1 MTDQRDVIIIG
12 AGFAGLY
19 ALHKIRKLGLNVI
32 VVEAADDIGGT
43 WHWNSYPG
51 ARCDVESFQY
61 SYSFDDD
68 LQQEWEWSERYASQ
82 PEILDYLKHVAGR
95 YDLARD
101 IRLNTRVE
109 SAVFDEDSGQWQV
122 HTDQG
127 IIQAR
132 FLISAVGCLSKPNMP
147 NIPGLD
153 NFQGQWVH
161 TGQWSEEGIDLRGKK
176 VGVIGTGSSGVQ
188 VIAEIAPEVDKLT
201 VFQRTPHWVA
211 RAGNYRLSEF
221 EKQET
226 KANYA
231 RMRDF
236 MKNSLLGMNV
246 APGDRSALDVEEA
259 ERRQIYEA
267 AWDVGGPA
275 LLMSFSDL
283 LVSPESNRTCSD
295 FVADK
300 IREIVDDPDTAEA
313 LIPDPDK
320 YPVGGRRMVQDDRYY
335 ATYNRD
341 NVALV
346 NALEEPIE
354 SITAHGIQTA
364 AHDYDLDV
372 IIFATGFDAVTGT
385 LLNLDIRGRNNTSLK
400 EKWQDGAV
408 SYLGVAVE
416 SFPNLFIVTGPG
428 SPSVLSNMVLSIE
441 QHVDW
446 ITDAIGWMQ
455 TEGKVIMEAAPDAE
469 AHWVEHVVEAA
480 RPTVL
485 FNTTSW
491 YHGANVDGKPK
502 VFLPYLGGVGS
513 YREECNRVA
522 REGYAGFKLL

>member
-1 MTDQRDVIIIG
+1 
-12 AGFAGLY
+12 
-19 ALHKIRKLGLNVI
+19 
-32 VVEAADDIGGT
+32 
-43 WHWNSYPG
+43 
-51 ARCDVESFQY
+51 
-61 SYSFDDD
+61 
-68 LQQEWEWSERYASQ
+68 
-82 PEILDYLKHVAGR
+82 
-95 YDLARD
+95 
-101 IRLNTRVE
+101 
-109 SAVFDEDSGQWQV
+109 
-122 HTDQG
+122 
-127 IIQAR
+127 
-132 FLISAVGCLSKPNMP
+132 
-147 NIPGLD
+147 
-153 NFQGQWVH
+153 
-161 TGQWSEEGIDLRGKK
+161 
-176 VGVIGTGSSGVQ
+176 
-188 VIAEIAPEVDKLT
+188 
-201 VFQRTPHWVA
+201 
-211 RAGNYRLSEF
+211 
-221 EKQET
+221 
-226 KANYA
+226 
-231 RMRDF
+231 
-236 MKNSLLGMNV
+236 
-246 APGDRSALDVEEA
+246 
-259 ERRQIYEA
+259 
-267 AWDVGGPA
+267 
-275 LLMSFSDL
+275 
-283 LVSPESNRTCSD
+283 
-295 FVADK
+295 
-300 IREIVDDPDTAEA
+300 
-313 LIPDPDK
+313 
-320 YPVGGRRMVQDDRYY
+320 MVQDDRYY